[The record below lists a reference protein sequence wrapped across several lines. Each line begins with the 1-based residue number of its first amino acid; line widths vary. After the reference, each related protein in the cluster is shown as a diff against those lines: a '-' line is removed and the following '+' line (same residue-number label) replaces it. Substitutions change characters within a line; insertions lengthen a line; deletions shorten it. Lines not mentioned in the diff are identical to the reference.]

1 LNLKARAA
9 KYHLHQEIIQNHVG
23 HSEKVSLKHY
33 QAETRDRLDDLL
45 QDLMPDI

>member
-1 LNLKARAA
+1 MRAQVELNLKAR
-9 KYHLHQEIIQNHVG
+9 QEIIQNHVG